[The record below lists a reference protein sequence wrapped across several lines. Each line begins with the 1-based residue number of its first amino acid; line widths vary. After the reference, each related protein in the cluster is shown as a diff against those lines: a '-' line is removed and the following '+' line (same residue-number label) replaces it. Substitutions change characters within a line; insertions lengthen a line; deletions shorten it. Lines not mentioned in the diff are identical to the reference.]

1 MTYKE
6 AAEYAAKLRELADFI
21 ETNGV
26 KLPSVSITTTATCW
40 LTSTDYKRDEST
52 GEYETLINEDE
63 TKQNIK
69 KFLDAVGT
77 CKKDYSDDKIVI
89 EKEYKTPSEHTYGR
103 TMIKGTVDRSVACK
117 KVITGQKL
125 QPAQL
130 IQAKM
135 VDEYEWQC
143 DEGISLLKL
152 VS

>member
-1 MTYKE
+1 MKYKE
-6 AAEYAAKLRELADFI
+6 AVEYAAKLRELADFI

-40 LTSTDYKRDEST
+40 LTSTDYRKNDE
-52 GEYETLINEDE
+52 GEWETIINEDE

-77 CKKDYSDDKIVI
+77 CKKDYNDDKIVI
-89 EKEYKTPSEHTYGR
+89 EKEYRSPSNHTYGR
-103 TMIKGTVDRSVACK
+103 TMIKGTVDRSVACR
-117 KVITGQKL
+117 KVKTGVKL
-125 QPAQL
+125 QPASFV
-130 IQAKM
+130 QAKI
-135 VDEYEWQC
+135 VDEYEWVC